1 MWGKQFKCAQHL
13 NVEKLSLLPN
23 SPDSSKIFALWK
35 RKFDIY
41 TKTLGANDSEKFDL
55 LINRLDFTPYEYV
68 DKTTSYK
75 EAMDNLES
83 IYDKKINKIYARWK
97 LANEK
102 QLEDESMDAFVLRLM
117 VLAKDCDFKDVTAV
131 EHKNES
137 VLQSFVSGLEDNY
150 IRQRIL
156 ENDVVTLEDALKC
169 ADILKR
175 AKVNA
180 GKYESSETFKSTVAT
195 IGKEKAI
202 PDTTVKDKDE
212 IDHVATVSKP
222 FKSKIN
228 RFSKCHNCGDIH
240 APLRCPAYGKTCFKC
255 GNLNHWSKYCR
266 RTKQM
271 LINLVLAT
279 LNENGRKLCSAN
291 VLAPSVIDIEI
302 IGNQKHSL
310 LYTGDTE

>member
-1 MWGKQFKCAQHL
+1 M
-13 NVEKLSLLPN
+13 E
-23 SPDSSKIFALWK
+23 
-35 RKFDIY
+35 RKFIIY
-41 TKTLGANDSEKFDL
+41 TKTLGANEAEKFDI

-75 EAMDNLES
+75 EAMDKLEK
-83 IYDKKINKIYARWK
+83 IYDKKINTIYARWK

-180 GKYESSETFKSTVAT
+180 GKYESSETFKSTVAQS
-195 IGKEKAI
+195 
-202 PDTTVKDKDE
+202 VKKKQYQ
-212 IDHVATVSKP
+212 T
-222 FKSKIN
+222 
-228 RFSKCHNCGDIH
+228 
-240 APLRCPAYGKTCFKC
+240 L
-255 GNLNHWSKYCR
+255 LL
-266 RTKQM
+266 RTKMRLIM
-271 LINLVLAT
+271 LPPCPNL
-279 LNENGRKLCSAN
+279 LNLKSIDFQN
-291 VLAPSVIDIEI
+291 VITVEI
-302 IGNQKHSL
+302 FMR
-310 LYTGDTE
+310 LYVVQFMEKRVSNVEV